1 MAKSLFPIH
10 CLFAGRIKA
19 HSAGQNRIMLPNQP
33 NSPLS
38 VSQLNRQ
45 VKQLL
50 ETQYPAIPV
59 QGEIS
64 TLSKPASGHLYFTLK
79 DQNAQ
84 IRCAMFKGSLM
95 GSRYRPKQGE
105 EVIAYGRLSLYEGR
119 GDYQLIVSSMQ
130 PVGEGALQAAFFQ
143 MRDRLAAEGLFEPHH
158 KQPLPQTIRTV
169 GVVTSSTG
177 AAFHDIL
184 TVLKRRFPAINVI
197 LYPSQVQGN
206 EATATIVDAINMA
219 NQRNEVDVL
228 IVGRGGGSL
237 EDLWCFNTEPVAR
250 AIFQSRLPVISA
262 VGHEVDVSIADFVAD
277 VRAATPS
284 QAAELV
290 SPDQF
295 ELMQMLDQKAVQLYK
310 AWLNRW
316 QQADATLSNLRKR
329 LKNPAEQVTAWK
341 VTFSNLQ
348 QRLQKAIQQPLNNQQ
363 NQLNHLTHRL
373 NRVNPQTLIHQDRQS
388 VLHLEMR
395 LQKAMTLSISPKR
408 SQFQKL
414 VATLQ
419 VLSPLSTLERGYS
432 ITRDQKSKVIQS
444 IDQVNAGDEL
454 TSLLKDGQ
462 ITSIVTKTQR

>member
-95 GSRYRPKQGE
+95 GNRYRPKQGE

-130 PVGEGALQAAFFQ
+130 PVGEGALQTAFFQ

-348 QRLQKAIQQPLNNQQ
+348 QRLQKAIQQPLNNQK

-444 IDQVNAGDEL
+444 IDQVKAGDEL

>member
-1 MAKSLFPIH
+1 
-10 CLFAGRIKA
+10 
-19 HSAGQNRIMLPNQP
+19 MLPNQP

-84 IRCAMFKGSLM
+84 IRCAMFKGSLI
-95 GSRYRPKQGE
+95 GNRYRPKQGD

-130 PVGEGALQAAFFQ
+130 PVGAGALQAAFFQ
-143 MRDRLAAEGLFEPHH
+143 MRDRLAAEGLFETHH

-250 AIFQSRLPVISA
+250 AIFRSHLPVISA

-295 ELMQMLDQKAVQLYK
+295 ELMQTLDQKAAQLHK
-310 AWLNRW
+310 AWLNQW
-316 QQADATLSNLRKR
+316 QQADSTLSNLRKR

-348 QRLQKAIQQPLNNQQ
+348 QRLQKAIQQPLKNQQ

-373 NRVNPQTLIHQDRQS
+373 TRVNPQTLIHQDRQS
-388 VLHLEMR
+388 VQHLEMR
-395 LQKAMTLSISPKR
+395 LQKSMTLSISPKR

-432 ITRDQKSKVIQS
+432 ITRDQESRVIQS
-444 IDQVNAGDEL
+444 IDQVNSGDEM

-462 ITSIVTKTQR
+462 ITSIVTKTKR

>member
-95 GSRYRPKQGE
+95 GNRYRPKQGE

-262 VGHEVDVSIADFVAD
+262 IGHEVDVSIADFVAD